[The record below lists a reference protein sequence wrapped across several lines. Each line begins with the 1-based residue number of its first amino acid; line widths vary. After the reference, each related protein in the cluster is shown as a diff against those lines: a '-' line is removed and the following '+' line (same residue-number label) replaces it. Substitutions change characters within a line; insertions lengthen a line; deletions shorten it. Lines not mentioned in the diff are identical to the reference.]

1 MTDSQTVAAPPRLR
15 GAVILTVLAAVLWLV
30 VLVALA
36 NFYIG
41 NTGFGHGGD
50 TGMLGA
56 LMNLLAVAVA
66 AVALWLLLLWLQIL
80 AAVRGVLPRLALL
93 ASVLLLAISLIAAFE
108 AQNLVTPSPTQSL
121 VTLEPNL
128 YPEPLQPWQR
138 WPQPPRAWPVLEP
151 ALAPPLFVALSFWAL
166 IPGMCRRVPAKW
178 AYGAVF
184 GGVLALSVFVF
195 FMGVAAA

>member
-15 GAVILTVLAAVLWLV
+15 GAFVLAVLAAALWLA

-56 LMNLLAVAVA
+56 LTNLLAFGA
-66 AVALWLLLLWLQIL
+66 AIVALWLLLLWLQIL
-80 AAVRGVLPRLALL
+80 AAVRGVLSRLALL

-108 AQNLVTPSPTQSL
+108 AQNLVTPSSTQSL
-121 VTLEPNL
+121 VMLEPNL

-138 WPQPPRAWPVLEP
+138 WPQPPRAWPLLEP

-166 IPGMCRRVPAKW
+166 IPGMRRSVPPKW

-184 GGVLALSVFVF
+184 GGVALLSIFVFVI
-195 FMGVAAA
+195 

>member
-108 AQNLVTPSPTQSL
+108 AQNL
-121 VTLEPNL
+121 EPNL

>member
-1 MTDSQTVAAPPRLR
+1 LNPLTPAPRLR
-15 GAVILTVLAAVLWLV
+15 GAVVLAALAAALWLV

-56 LMNLLAVAVA
+56 LTSLLAVAA
-66 AVALWLLLLWLQIL
+66 ASAALWLLLLWLQIL
-80 AAVRGVLPRLALL
+80 AAVRGALTRLALL
-93 ASVLLLAISLIAAFE
+93 ASVLLLAISLIATFE
-108 AQNLVTPSPTQSL
+108 AQNLVTPSSTQSL
-121 VTLEPNL
+121 VMLEPNL

-138 WPQPPRAWPVLEP
+138 WPQPPRAWPLLQP
-151 ALAPPLFVALSFWAL
+151 ALTPPMFVALSFWAL
-166 IPGMCRRVPAKW
+166 IPGMSRRVPAKW

-184 GGVLALSVFVF
+184 GGVSLLSVFVF
-195 FMGVAAA
+195 AL

>member
-56 LMNLLAVAVA
+56 LVSLLAVAVVI
-66 AVALWLLLLWLQIL
+66 VALWLLLLWLQLL
-80 AAVRGVLPRLALL
+80 AAVRGALPRLALL
-93 ASVLLLAISLIAAFE
+93 ASVLLLAISLIAAGPND
-108 AQNLVTPSPTQSL
+108 AMSSPCRSSTSAKRPTGGRSNTSSARMTRPKLNTASVKPPTPS
-121 VTLEPNL
+121 
-128 YPEPLQPWQR
+128 
-138 WPQPPRAWPVLEP
+138 
-151 ALAPPLFVALSFWAL
+151 
-166 IPGMCRRVPAKW
+166 I
-178 AYGAVF
+178 
-184 GGVLALSVFVF
+184 
-195 FMGVAAA
+195 